1 MMKPL
6 PSRGSKPMKRFHFI
20 FIAVSAILM
29 HAPAAFAAVDLSIGG
44 TAWYIWWKPAWSDA
58 RATSVALVPRPVLFT
73 ENATDFKPSS
83 NVMGGPI
90 LSIGFLQRWSIQ
102 SVFTIGRF
110 TYRSTGWS
118 RDTQLQSTNYGVA
131 PSYKKYTRD
140 VLKWDSDTSISCA
153 LHRVVK
159 LYAGFKYQGYRYEES
174 MQDILW
180 VNLPPAVFGRKLTD
194 EVQGYG
200 GGLGL
205 GLTIPVVENFYIMLS
220 GSGVVLWS
228 VEKIKINKGKTFLIQ
243 TDHDTGVTNF
253 TPLPLYIQTGRYFS
267 YGCTASLG
275 LTYYIEK
282 ISTTLSLGGRYQLL
296 FNRQR
301 YSKHNPYY
309 NDVATN
315 IIDRQYDHF
324 YGITMSVL
332 YTFHIGKK
340 N

>member
-1 MMKPL
+1 
-6 PSRGSKPMKRFHFI
+6 MKRFRFI
-20 FIAVSAILM
+20 LIVVSAILI
-29 HAPAAFAAVDLSIGG
+29 HAPAAFATVDLSIGG

-58 RATSVALVPRPVLFT
+58 RATSIAFPPKPVLFT
-73 ENATDFKPSS
+73 ENAADFKPNS
-83 NVMGGPI
+83 NVMAGPI

-110 TYRSTGWS
+110 TYRSTGLS
-118 RDTQLQSTNYGVA
+118 RDTQLQSNSYGVA

-159 LYAGFKYQGYRYEES
+159 IYAGFKYQGYRYEET
-174 MQDILW
+174 MKDILF

-205 GLTIPVVENFYIMLS
+205 GLTIPVVENFYIMAS

-228 VEKIKINKGKTFLIQ
+228 VENIKINKGKTYIIQ
-243 TDHDTGVTNF
+243 ETTGL
-253 TPLPLYIQTGRYFS
+253 TPLPLYMRKGRYFS
-267 YGCTASLG
+267 YGCTASLA

-282 ISTTLSLGGRYQLL
+282 INTTLSLGGRYQLL

-301 YSKHNPYY
+301 YSKYNPLY

-332 YTFHIGKK
+332 YTFHIGEKD
-340 N
+340 